1 MKHFRLIATLLGPLL
16 GLVAWLMARQ
26 AGLPEEA
33 AWTAAITALCATWW
47 ISEAIPIPATSL
59 IPFAA
64 FPFLGVLEHDEV
76 AQAYGHTLILLLL
89 GGFIL
94 STAMEKNGAHKR
106 VALGM
111 VHLVGGRG
119 GARLVLGFMLAA
131 GLLSMWISNTA
142 TVLMLLPVVLAVLDS
157 SKDRKLAVPLLLG
170 TAWAASIGGLGTP
183 IGTPPNVIFM
193 GVYEE
198 FTGNELSFL
207 RWMQMAVPVVILMLT
222 IAWLY
227 LTRGLTSGERLDVEH
242 PGPWTNPERRVLLVF
257 GLAALAWMTRA
268 EPMGG
273 WSALIGGEGYVG
285 DATVALGAVVLCFL
299 VPDGRGGRILDWDS
313 AQRIPWGLLILFAG
327 GIAIAMAFEASG
339 LSEAMGEALAGYTHW
354 PLFALVLTICLLIT
368 FMTETTSNTATAT
381 LMMPILAATA
391 LSADME
397 PALLMIPAA
406 LSASCAFMLPVATAP
421 NAVMFGTGRIPIRRM
436 AGEGFGLNLI
446 GALVIATLV
455 TFWLPRVFAF

>member
-1 MKHFRLIATLLGPLL
+1 MNRLRLIATLLGPLL
-16 GLVAWLMARQ
+16 GLLVWFTAQR

-33 AWTAAITALCATWW
+33 AWTAAITVLCATWW
-47 ISEAIPIPATSL
+47 ISEALPIPATSL

-64 FPFLGVLEHDEV
+64 FPLLGVLEHDQI

-94 STAMEKNGAHKR
+94 STAMEKNGAHRR

-119 GARLVLGFMLAA
+119 GPRLVLGFMLAA

-142 TVLMLLPVVLAVLDS
+142 TVLMLLPVVLAVLDT
-157 SKDRKLAVPLLLG
+157 SKDRQLAVPLLLG

-198 FTGNELSFL
+198 FTGNALSFL
-207 RWMQMAVPVVILMLT
+207 GWMQVAVPVVLLMLG
-222 IAWLY
+222 IAWVY
-227 LTRGLTSGERLDVEH
+227 LTRGLRSDEILAVEH
-242 PGPWTNPERRVLLVF
+242 PGPWTSPERRVLAIF

-273 WSALIGGEGYVG
+273 WSALIGGEDYVG
-285 DATVALGAVVLCFL
+285 DATVALAAVVLCFL
-299 VPDGRGGRILDWDS
+299 VPDGRGGRILDWES
-313 AQRIPWGLLILFAG
+313 AQKIPWGLLILFAG

-339 LSEAMGEALAGYTHW
+339 LSEALGEALAQYTHW
-354 PLFALVLTICLLIT
+354 PLFGLLLAICLLIT

-391 LSADME
+391 VAADME

-436 AGEGFGLNLI
+436 AGEGLGLNLI
-446 GALVIATLV
+446 GAVVIATV
-455 TFWLPRVFAF
+455 ASFWLPRVFGL